1 MVLMAGDEDSDLHQI
16 TGTLGL
22 SGSIASTPD
31 TVGTGLPGGS
41 TINSCTLVTFIDD
54 SNAPHSGERLFLT
67 LATGAHVG
75 QLKIITMTGPKSG
88 ADNPRLTKSDG
99 NLATN
104 IGTNGITW
112 SGVGDSVTL
121 VYNGSKWAIAG
132 SFGTS
137 ID

>member
-1 MVLMAGDEDSDLHQI
+1 MPLIAGDEPSDYHQI
-16 TGTLGL
+16 SGTLGI
-22 SGSIASTPD
+22 SGSIAGNPD
-31 TVGTGLPGGS
+31 TVGTSQPGGTTVS
-41 TINSCTLVTFIDD
+41 LNTLITFIDE

-67 LATGAHVG
+67 LATGHVG

-99 NLATN
+99 NLTTN

-121 VYNGSKWAIAG
+121 VYNGSKWAIVG
-132 SFGTS
+132 KYGTS
-137 ID
+137 VD

>member
-1 MVLMAGDEDSDLHQI
+1 MPLEAGDEPSDYHQI
-16 TGTLGL
+16 SGTLGI
-22 SGSIASTPD
+22 SGSIAATAD
-31 TVGTGLPGGS
+31 TVGTSLPGGS
-41 TINSCTLVTFIDD
+41 TINPRTLVTFIDD

-67 LATGAHVG
+67 LATGSHIG
-75 QLKIITMTGPKSG
+75 QLKFVTMTGPKSG
-88 ADNPRLTKSDG
+88 ADNPRLTRSDG

-132 SFGTS
+132 SYGTN

>member
-1 MVLMAGDEDSDLHQI
+1 VPLIAGDEASDYHQLS
-16 TGTLGL
+16 GTLSF
-22 SGSIASTPD
+22 SGSIAATPD
-31 TVGTGLPGGS
+31 TVGTSPPGGS
-41 TINSCTLVTFIDD
+41 TIDSRTLVTFIDD

-67 LATGAHVG
+67 LATGSHIG
-75 QLKIITMTGPKSG
+75 QLKFITMTGPKSG

-121 VYNGSKWAIAG
+121 VYNGSKWALAG
-132 SFGTS
+132 SYGAT
-137 ID
+137 IA